1 MQSIPGAMTIIALDG
16 FGGPDVLK
24 PEARPVP
31 RPGAGEVLIKV
42 TAAGVNRP
50 DILQRQGRYA
60 PPPGAPD
67 YPGLEVAGTIVSLG
81 SDAALHSLGDR
92 VTALLPGGGYAEYA
106 IAHESLCLPA
116 PANLSDVEAAALP
129 ETFYT
134 VWSNVFDQ
142 GRLKAGEWFLVHGG
156 TSGIGTTAIQL
167 AKAFGANVIAT
178 AGSASKCAACR
189 ALGADV
195 AVNYRDQDFVAEA
208 KHATGD
214 RGVDLILDMVG
225 GPYISRNYEAAALE
239 GRIVQIA
246 TMAGAKAE
254 VDIRKLMQKRL
265 HHTGSTLRP
274 RPVPEK
280 AAIGRSLKEHVWPLL
295 EAGTVKPVIQEIF
308 PLRSASR
315 AHAAMELSDHVGKLM
330 LIT

>member
-1 MQSIPGAMTIIALDG
+1 MTVIGLDG

-24 PEARPVP
+24 PETRPVP
-31 RPGAGEVLIKV
+31 RTGTNEVLIKV
-42 TAAGVNRP
+42 AAAGVNRP

-67 YPGLEVAGTIVSLG
+67 YPGLEVAGIVVALG
-81 SDAALHSLGDR
+81 VGTTRVALGERVAAL
-92 VTALLPGGGYAEYA
+92 VPGGGYAEYA
-106 IAHESLCLPA
+106 IAHEALCLPA
-116 PANLSDVEAAALP
+116 PSNLSDVEAAALP
-129 ETFYT
+129 ETFFT

-167 AKAFGANVIAT
+167 AKAFGARVIAT
-178 AGSASKCAACR
+178 AGSNAKCDACR

-195 AVNYRDQDFVAEA
+195 AINYRDQDFVAEA
-208 KHATGD
+208 KAATGEK
-214 RGVDLILDMVG
+214 GVDVILDMVG
-225 GPYISRNYEAAALE
+225 GAYISRNYEAAALE
-239 GRIVQIA
+239 GRILQIA
-246 TMAGAKAE
+246 TMAGPKAE

-265 HHTGSTLRP
+265 THTGSTLRP

-280 AAIGRSLKEHVWPLL
+280 AAIARSLKEHVWPLI
-295 EAGTVKPVIQEIF
+295 EAGTVKPVIHEIF

-315 AHAAMELSDHVGKLM
+315 AHAAMELSDHIGKLM